1 MVQINDQ
8 PEYKDSH
15 RQNHLQ
21 QSTLKS
27 ATIQKHHL
35 LLQACSLI
43 SNLHLK
49 KNTVSNLNTI
59 QDSIAAY
66 IKYLFIE
73 QLLKVVHLLKC
84 CT

>member
-49 KNTVSNLNTI
+49 KKHSFKPEYNSGLY
-59 QDSIAAY
+59 SSLY
-66 IKYLFIE
+66 
-73 QLLKVVHLLKC
+73 
-84 CT
+84 